1 MIEAIKRIGEYALEK
16 EGISLDNPTDLLN
29 ILAEDPASSE
39 AYKHILAIK
48 LNKKENGFE
57 FVDVDLE
64 EYSKSKIRQYLYRRG
79 SGNGPDITPTSRVT
93 EVERTF
99 VKNKTLPWFSKVVED
114 ETLNLKDE
122 ELDFL
127 REMND
132 CLFENKDI
140 ILSKLSELSK
150 ETNKNEKSIITIVS
164 EDNGKRYI
172 GDYSVF
178 REILKTRALSGYY
191 QKYNKKSK
199 SEDKICSICKSQKD
213 EVYGF
218 VSTYKFYTVDKPG
231 FVSGGF
237 DQSLAWKNYP
247 VCQRCALTL
256 EEGKKY
262 LEEFSSFRFYGFD
275 YYLIPKPLIAEKS
288 AEVYNLLEEFKE
300 SDPEFKKEYIHL
312 LDDTE
317 KDISELLSEQENFFN
332 NNLLFFNKSEVKK
345 TGEFK
350 ILLYIEDVL
359 PSRLSKLF
367 DLKKEMDKIGIF
379 KNCKV
384 SVFKNGKKTGKK
396 PLKFDFGNIWH
407 FFGRSNYFLDI
418 TNRVFTNTDIDY
430 SFLIRGVMEKIR
442 GQFANNYPT
451 EESSLRGFQLLLYLR
466 RLDILKNFSGGINMG
481 EKSISGIFGRDNTTD
496 MVKQA
501 ELFFEEFFDFFNN
514 DAKKAIFMEGALAQL
529 LLNIQRLPEVMNA
542 QPGKEPFRPK
552 LQGLKLDEKVVK
564 GLLPAIQNKLEE
576 YGKNYYKDL
585 ESIIAEYMIRAGDGW
600 SMSKDEISFY
610 FVLGM
615 NISYMFKVKK
625 EEEANSRGDMNE

>member
-1 MIEAIKRIGEYALEK
+1 M
-16 EGISLDNPTDLLN
+16 
-29 ILAEDPASSE
+29 
-39 AYKHILAIK
+39 
-48 LNKKENGFE
+48 
-57 FVDVDLE
+57 DLE
-64 EYSKSKIRQYLYRRG
+64 EYSKSKIRQYLYRKG

-99 VKNKTLPWFSKVVED
+99 VKNKTLPWFSKVVKD
-114 ETLNLKDE
+114 KTLNLKDE

-140 ILSKLSELSK
+140 ILSKLSELIK

-191 QKYNKKSK
+191 QKYNKESK
-199 SEDKICSICKSQKD
+199 SEGKICSICKSQKD

-262 LEEFSSFRFYGFD
+262 LEDFSSFRFYGFD
-275 YYLIPKPLIAEKS
+275 YYLIPKPLIPEKS
-288 AEVYNLLEEFKE
+288 NEVYYLLEEFKE
-300 SDPEFKKEYIHL
+300 KDLEFKNEYIHL

-317 KDISELLSEQENFFN
+317 EEILDLVSKQESFFN

-367 DLKKEMDKIGIF
+367 DLKKEMDKIAVF
-379 KNCKV
+379 ANCKV
-384 SVFKNGKKTGKK
+384 PVFKNRKRTGEK

-407 FFGRSNYFLDI
+407 FFGRSKYFLDI
-418 TNRVFTNTDIDY
+418 TNRVFTNKGIDY
-430 SFLIRGVMEKIR
+430 SFLIGEIMEKIR

-466 RLDILKNFSGGINMG
+466 RLDILNNFSGGINMG
-481 EKSISGIFGRDNTTD
+481 EKSISDVFGRDNATD
-496 MVKQA
+496 AAKQA
-501 ELFFEEFFDFFNN
+501 ELFFGEFSDFFNN

-529 LLNIQRLPEVMNA
+529 LLYIQYSDREST
-542 QPGKEPFRPK
+542 PFRSK
-552 LQGLKLDEKVVK
+552 LQGLKLDEKVIK

-576 YGKNYYKDL
+576 YSKNYYKDL
-585 ESIIAEYMIRAGDGW
+585 ESVISEYMIRAGDGW
-600 SMSKDEISFY
+600 RMSKDEISFY

-615 NISYMFKVKK
+615 NLSDKFKSKKK
-625 EEEANSRGDMNE
+625 EEANGGGDINE